1 MTDGNTMELQNALLL
16 SQFRLIPVL
25 GAFLRIHVAFAEIH
39 NISSLNDDSYGF
51 TLNSVDNDMINK
63 GVDENPNKA
72 EVSIER
78 IAK

>member
-1 MTDGNTMELQNALLL
+1 M
-16 SQFRLIPVL
+16 
-25 GAFLRIHVAFAEIH
+25 RIHVAFAEIH